1 MLDGP
6 APPSAAVALHL
17 YLLIHAR
24 REHVLDNANTA
35 TSAGIAFVNIFLR
48 ARTRT
53 FAVFADSLALDLYF
67 VCLASVHIS
76 QINFHIHDHVR
87 AFANALLLLVAVSA
101 KEGSKSIERV
111 VETVPSSLPLLR
123 MLLQSILKP
132 SKQVSERVQIIS
144 NERDNT

>member
-1 MLDGP
+1 MLDHP

-17 YLLIHAR
+17 YLLIHAG
-24 REHVLDNANTA
+24 REHVLDNANSA
-35 TSAGIAFVNIFLR
+35 TSASIAFVNIFLR

-53 FAVFADSLALDLYF
+53 FTVFANSFPLDLYF
-67 VCLASVHIS
+67 VRLASVHVSEID
-76 QINFHIHDHVR
+76 FHIHDHVR
-87 AFANALLLLVAVSA
+87 ALANALLLLVAVSA
-101 KEGSKSIERV
+101 KEGSKNIERV
-111 VETVPSSLPLLR
+111 VEPVPSSLPLLR